1 MKIVQS
7 CSYAVE
13 STENFQCIRL
23 VDSQE
28 QRRQF
33 ESWHLDLQLRPYHN
47 FAFDAKQVNPIFG
60 VPSTPEFV
68 VSLLDKV
75 QKKEGSISLPAVH
88 PQILKRAGFELEE
101 RCIHESRETIIEN
114 ESVENIK
121 HYIWFGLLSGP
132 PVIPLK
138 DEHVKRFSRTLP
150 RIRMGYFF
158 QLYNN
163 PSATSIL
170 RHMFNRCSK
179 LMPDFNFISLIAL
192 IQLQL

>member
-138 DEHVKRFSRTLP
+138 DEHVKRFSSRDLLLQVAETRSYHRKEHSHGFGWVISFNYIIIHLP
-150 RIRMGYFF
+150 PAF
-158 QLYNN
+158 
-163 PSATSIL
+163 SDT
-170 RHMFNRCSK
+170 CST
-179 LMPDFNFISLIAL
+179 DVQS
-192 IQLQL
+192 